1 MTTFAKRITAARK
14 EKKLTQEQ
22 VAQAMGVSRQTVSH
36 WENGRVEPTQEQRE
50 ALCRLLEIPADAPQ
64 PTPLHRRILAAVAL
78 AAFVTILV
86 MAVYPI
92 YKSRHAGANP
102 EAAQETPVPQS
113 EKYSWDWFQ
122 QPDAQ
127 PVEGQAHIELT
138 TAERPLMLTE
148 SENEEKPYVWSIL
161 LFAQETNGVSF
172 TMEKVTEV
180 YFNNEKLPMQ
190 TAEMTANEIEWYWYS
205 TRLEAGGMTSYATD
219 RPADGGIGYGVAVE
233 GKDDNG
239 NELTFKLYIPL
250 SGEIRPKLTPEDF
263 TKEAEPQENQAYIRI
278 EPTQD
283 PVGLTRD
290 AFFQGGQGWY
300 YSFSMQNESDVAF
313 TPESVMIVLFDQGEQ
328 RLQVVL
334 PTSIFGFGEMNQGD
348 EPLLYEDAAALQTT
362 DCIGIMLRGTDAN
375 GNACAFT
382 SMVHLT
388 QGTNP

>member
-1 MTTFAKRITAARK
+1 MDKLEWLQAFAEPEQPETGAAAPTPEQQERLAALSP
-14 EKKLTQEQ
+14 EGTQ
-22 VAQAMGVSRQTVSH
+22 AL
-36 WENGRVEPTQEQRE
+36 TQEQRE

-127 PVEGQAHIELT
+127 PVEGQANIELT

-161 LFAQETNGVSF
+161 LVAQETNGVSF

-190 TAEMTANEIEWYWYS
+190 TTEMTANEIEWYWYT

-239 NELTFKLYIPL
+239 NELTFKLYSL
-250 SGEIRPKLTPEDF
+250 SYTG
-263 TKEAEPQENQAYIRI
+263 I
-278 EPTQD
+278 EQKA
-283 PVGLTRD
+283 G
-290 AFFQGGQGWY
+290 A
-300 YSFSMQNESDVAF
+300 
-313 TPESVMIVLFDQGEQ
+313 
-328 RLQVVL
+328 
-334 PTSIFGFGEMNQGD
+334 
-348 EPLLYEDAAALQTT
+348 
-362 DCIGIMLRGTDAN
+362 
-375 GNACAFT
+375 
-382 SMVHLT
+382 
-388 QGTNP
+388 